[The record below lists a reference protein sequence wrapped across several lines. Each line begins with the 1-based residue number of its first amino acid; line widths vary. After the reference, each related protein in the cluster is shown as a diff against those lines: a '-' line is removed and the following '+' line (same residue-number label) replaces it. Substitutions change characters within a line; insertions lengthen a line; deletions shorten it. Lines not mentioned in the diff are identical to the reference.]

1 MAAEL
6 TYEIKGLGLVDRE
19 LNALAGAVTDEGM
32 SATLKTIGVIG
43 ERRAAASF
51 RDERAPEMVADL
63 GDAEAA
69 AGRPWEPL
77 APNTQAARRG
87 SGKQARTLRDTGH
100 GAMSVTSQVGRGY
113 VEIGSGVEHMAYQHG
128 GTRPYTIVP
137 KTKGALH
144 FLTADGFVTVRIV
157 HHPGIPARP
166 FIGFDH
172 SDVEHVLELIDGRLQ
187 RAGI

>member
-19 LNALAGAVTDEGM
+19 LSALAGAVTDQGM

-43 ERRAAASF
+43 ERRSTRSF
-51 RDERAPEMVADL
+51 QDQKAPELV
-63 GDAEAA
+63 GDVGEAESA
-69 AGRPWEPL
+69 AGQPWKALSKNTL
-77 APNTQAARRG
+77 AQRKADKKGTRILQRDHGWRTIT
-87 SGKQARTLRDTGH
+87 SEVGK
-100 GAMSVTSQVGRGY
+100 GY
-113 VEIGSGVEHMAYQHG
+113 VEIGTGVEYMAYQHG